1 MMEQRH
7 NGDERTGRRQ
17 QTLGQI
23 RAGLESARRFID
35 DLESSPSEEELA
47 PRPPRRGAIGK
58 GKIAAVAVA
67 TALELLARRER
78 MRRPPR
84 RKGPG
89 IFKLALLSAAVLAAG
104 KLIVA
109 RR

>member
-1 MMEQRH
+1 MMEERH
-7 NGDERTGRRQ
+7 NGHEWTARRHQALGR
-17 QTLGQI
+17 I
-23 RAGLESARRFID
+23 RAGLESASRFIGDLDRSAPSAEAVSRLPRRF
-35 DLESSPSEEELA
+35 
-47 PRPPRRGAIGK
+47 GK
-58 GKIAAVAVA
+58 GKIAAVAAA

-78 MRRPPR
+78 MRRPAR

-89 IFKLALLSAAVLAAG
+89 IFKLAVLSAAVLAAG

>member
-1 MMEQRH
+1 MMEERH
-7 NGDERTGRRQ
+7 NGHDWTARRQ
-17 QTLGQI
+17 QALGRI
-23 RAGLESARRFID
+23 RSGLESARRLID
-35 DLESSPSEEELA
+35 SLDGSPPPEGALSRL
-47 PRPPRRGAIGK
+47 PRRGAAGK

-67 TALELLARRER
+67 TALELLARRDR
-78 MRRPPR
+78 MRRPAP

-89 IFKLALLSAAVLAAG
+89 FFKLAVLSAAVLAAG

>member
-7 NGDERTGRRQ
+7 NGHEWTERRQ

-35 DLESSPSEEELA
+35 DLEKSPSAEEG
-47 PRPPRRGAIGK
+47 PSRTSRRGAIGK

-67 TALELLARRER
+67 TALELLARRAR
-78 MRRPPR
+78 MRPPPR